1 VVLHVSDRM
10 PASSQTSRARHA
22 SGFPYYESLT
32 GGPRLAFERL
42 RELEAVSG
50 RTVPGPGPLNL
61 ISYFFQNKQNLK
73 IVKTTLLYSK
83 IYQTLQSD
91 RINDKEQ
98 LSFWKQVQIPNMTG
112 IKIPVSKL
120 LLNLN

>member
-1 VVLHVSDRM
+1 M
-10 PASSQTSRARHA
+10 
-22 SGFPYYESLT
+22 
-32 GGPRLAFERL
+32 GGPRSAFERL

-61 ISYFFQNKQNLK
+61 ISYFFQNEQNLK
-73 IVKTTLLYSK
+73 TVKTTLLYSK

-98 LSFWKQVQIPNMTG
+98 LSFWKQVQIPNITG
-112 IKIPVSKL
+112 IKIHVSKL